1 MKVVLS
7 GMRPT
12 GRMHVGHL
20 KGVLE
25 NWVKLQEN
33 YKCYF
38 EVADWH
44 ALTDEPTRN
53 KEVLRNTLDMVKDWL
68 AVGIDP
74 KKSVIFRQSLVPQ
87 HAEIHLIF
95 SMLVSVNRL
104 LRNPTFKEKVSE
116 LRKKKSEIKLSLNL
130 ENLSVEGEVG
140 GIVEFIKGED
150 KEKGEKFLRGVIG
163 RIKEEVLERLSFLD
177 FDDSLVPSEISYGF
191 LGYPVLQAAD
201 ILIYKGELVP
211 VGEDQLPHL
220 ELSREIA
227 RDFNRIYGEVFP
239 IPEPLLTEIPKI
251 LGIDGRK
258 MSKSYNNAI
267 FISDTPEEITQKVKK
282 SITDPMKIR
291 KGDPGRPEICPIF
304 YLHKAF
310 NPDESY
316 EIEENCR
323 KGVLGCVDCK
333 NRIAGKLISA
343 LEPYRE
349 KAKELSDDLIM
360 DVIREGSRVARERAE
375 ETVEEVRRV
384 LWSGS

>member
-53 KEVLRNTLDMVKDWL
+53 REILRNTLDMVKDWL

-74 KKSVIFRQSLVPQ
+74 KRSVIFRQSLVPQ

-360 DVIREGSRVARERAE
+360 DVIIEGSRVARERAE

>member
-1 MKVVLS
+1 MKVVVS

-25 NWVKLQEN
+25 NWVKLQET

-53 KEVLRNTLDMVKDWL
+53 REILRNTLDMVKDWL

-74 KKSVIFRQSLVPQ
+74 KRSVIFRQSLVPQ

-177 FDDSLVPSEISYGF
+177 FDDSLIPSEISYGF

-227 RDFNRIYGEVFP
+227 REFNRIYGEVFP

>member
-53 KEVLRNTLDMVKDWL
+53 REVLRNTLDMVKDWL

-74 KKSVIFRQSLVPQ
+74 KRSVIFRQSLVPQ

-177 FDDSLVPSEISYGF
+177 FDDSLIPSEISYGF
-191 LGYPVLQAAD
+191 LGYPILQAAD

-310 NPDESY
+310 NSDESY

-384 LWSGS
+384 IWSGL

>member
-53 KEVLRNTLDMVKDWL
+53 REVLRNTLDMVKDWL

-74 KKSVIFRQSLVPQ
+74 QRSVIFRQSLVPQ

-130 ENLSVEGEVG
+130 ENLSVEGELG

-227 RDFNRIYGEVFP
+227 RDFNRIYGEVFS
-239 IPEPLLTEIPKI
+239 IPEPLLNEIPKI

-360 DVIREGSRVARERAE
+360 DVIREGSRVARERAK

>member
-53 KEVLRNTLDMVKDWL
+53 REILRNTLDMVKDWL

-74 KKSVIFRQSLVPQ
+74 KRSVIFRQSLVPQ

-177 FDDSLVPSEISYGF
+177 FEESLVPSEISYGF

-267 FISDTPEEITQKVKK
+267 FISETPEEITQKVKK

-310 NPDESY
+310 NLDEAY

>member
-53 KEVLRNTLDMVKDWL
+53 REILRNTLDMVKDWL

-74 KKSVIFRQSLVPQ
+74 KRSVIFRQSLVPQ

-177 FDDSLVPSEISYGF
+177 FEGSLVPSEISYGF

-267 FISDTPEEITQKVKK
+267 FISETPEEITQKVKK

-310 NPDESY
+310 NLDEAY

>member
-53 KEVLRNTLDMVKDWL
+53 REILRNTLDMVKDWI

-74 KKSVIFRQSLVPQ
+74 RRSVIFRQSLVPQ

-360 DVIREGSRVARERAE
+360 DVIRGGSMVARERAE

>member
-53 KEVLRNTLDMVKDWL
+53 REVLRNTLDMVKDWL

-74 KKSVIFRQSLVPQ
+74 KRSVIFRQSLVPQ

-140 GIVEFIKGED
+140 GIVEFIKRED

-177 FDDSLVPSEISYGF
+177 FDDSLIPSEISYGF

-384 LWSGS
+384 IWSGS

>member
-53 KEVLRNTLDMVKDWL
+53 REILRNTLDMVKDWL

-74 KKSVIFRQSLVPQ
+74 QKSVIFRQSLVPQ

-140 GIVEFIKGED
+140 GIVEFIKGEN

-349 KAKELSDDLIM
+349 KAEELSDDLIM

-375 ETVEEVRRV
+375 ETVDEVRRV

>member
-53 KEVLRNTLDMVKDWL
+53 REVLRNTLDMVKDWL

-74 KKSVIFRQSLVPQ
+74 KRSVIFRQSLVPQ

-104 LRNPTFKEKVSE
+104 LRNPTFKERVSE

-177 FDDSLVPSEISYGF
+177 FEESLVPSEISYGF

-349 KAKELSDDLIM
+349 KAEELSDDLIM

>member
-53 KEVLRNTLDMVKDWL
+53 REVLRNTLDMVKDWL

-74 KKSVIFRQSLVPQ
+74 KRSVIFRQSLVPQ

-191 LGYPVLQAAD
+191 LGYPVLQASD

>member
-53 KEVLRNTLDMVKDWL
+53 REVLRNTLDMVKDWI

-74 KKSVIFRQSLVPQ
+74 QKSVIFRQSLVPQ

-191 LGYPVLQAAD
+191 LGYPVLQASD

-267 FISDTPEEITQKVKK
+267 FISDTPEEITQRVKK

>member
-53 KEVLRNTLDMVKDWL
+53 REVLRNTLDMVKDWL

-74 KKSVIFRQSLVPQ
+74 KRSVIFRQSLVPQ

-130 ENLSVEGEVG
+130 ENLSVESEVG

>member
-1 MKVVLS
+1 
-7 GMRPT
+7 
-12 GRMHVGHL
+12 MHVGHL

-53 KEVLRNTLDMVKDWL
+53 REVLRNTLDMVKDWL

-74 KKSVIFRQSLVPQ
+74 KRSVIFRQSLVPQ

-177 FDDSLVPSEISYGF
+177 FDDSLIPSEISYGF

-310 NPDESY
+310 NSDESY

>member
-25 NWVKLQEN
+25 NWVKLQMD

-44 ALTDEPTRN
+44 ALTDDPKRSGEI
-53 KEVLRNTLDMVKDWL
+53 LRNTLDMVKDWL

-74 KKSVIFRQSLVPQ
+74 ERSVIFRQSLVPQ
-87 HAEIHLIF
+87 HAELHLIF

-116 LRKKKSEIKLSLNL
+116 IRKKKSEIKLYLNL
-130 ENLSVEGEVG
+130 ENLSVEEEIG
-140 GIVEFIKGED
+140 GITEFIKRED
-150 KEKGEKFLRGVIG
+150 KEKGEKLLRGMVG
-163 RIKEEVLERLSFLD
+163 RIKEEVLERISFSD
-177 FDDSLVPSEISYGF
+177 FEDSLVPPEISYGF
-191 LGYPVLQAAD
+191 LGYPVLQASD
-201 ILIYKGELVP
+201 ILVYKGELVP
-211 VGEDQLPHL
+211 IGEDQLPHL
-220 ELSREIA
+220 ELCREIA
-227 RDFNRIYGEVFP
+227 RDFNRTYGEVFP

-310 NPDESY
+310 NPEGVQ
-316 EIEENCR
+316 EVEEDCR
-323 KGVLGCVDCK
+323 KGVLGCVECK
-333 NRIAGKLISA
+333 KRIAEKLSSS
-343 LEPYRE
+343 LELYRE
-349 KAKELSDDLIM
+349 RAMRIPDDMVM
-360 DVIREGSRVARERAE
+360 DVILEGSRVAREKAG
-375 ETVEEVRRV
+375 ETMEEVNRA
-384 LWSGS
+384 LWNGL

>member
-53 KEVLRNTLDMVKDWL
+53 REVLRNTLDMVKDWL

-74 KKSVIFRQSLVPQ
+74 KRSVIFRQSLVPQ

-177 FDDSLVPSEISYGF
+177 FDDSLIPSEISYGF

-310 NPDESY
+310 NSDESY

-349 KAKELSDDLIM
+349 KAEELSDDLIM

-384 LWSGS
+384 IWSGS

>member
-1 MKVVLS
+1 
-7 GMRPT
+7 
-12 GRMHVGHL
+12 
-20 KGVLE
+20 
-25 NWVKLQEN
+25 
-33 YKCYF
+33 
-38 EVADWH
+38 
-44 ALTDEPTRN
+44 
-53 KEVLRNTLDMVKDWL
+53 MVKDWL

-74 KKSVIFRQSLVPQ
+74 KRSVIFRQSLVPQ

-116 LRKKKSEIKLSLNL
+116 LKKKKSEIKLSLNL
-130 ENLSVEGEVG
+130 ENLSVESEVG

-177 FDDSLVPSEISYGF
+177 FDDSLIPSEISYGF

-251 LGIDGRK
+251 LGTDGRK

-267 FISDTPEEITQKVKK
+267 FISDTPEEIKQKVKK

-310 NPDESY
+310 NSDESY

-349 KAKELSDDLIM
+349 KAEELSDDLIM

>member
-25 NWVKLQEN
+25 NWVNLQEN

-53 KEVLRNTLDMVKDWL
+53 REILRNTLDMVKDWI

-74 KKSVIFRQSLVPQ
+74 KRSVIFRQSLVPQ

-177 FDDSLVPSEISYGF
+177 FDDSLIPSEISYGF

-310 NPDESY
+310 NSDESY

-349 KAKELSDDLIM
+349 KAEKLSDDLIM
-360 DVIREGSRVARERAE
+360 DVIIEGSRVARERAE

>member
-53 KEVLRNTLDMVKDWL
+53 REVLRNTLDMVKDWL

-74 KKSVIFRQSLVPQ
+74 KRSVIFRQSLVPQ

-130 ENLSVEGEVG
+130 ENLSVESEVG

-201 ILIYKGELVP
+201 ILIYKGDLVP

-251 LGIDGRK
+251 LGTDGRK

-310 NPDESY
+310 NSDESY

-349 KAKELSDDLIM
+349 KAEELSDDLIM

>member
-1 MKVVLS
+1 MKIVLS

-53 KEVLRNTLDMVKDWL
+53 REVLRNTLDMVKDWL

-74 KKSVIFRQSLVPQ
+74 QKSVIFRQSLVPQ

-177 FDDSLVPSEISYGF
+177 FDDSLIPSEISYGF

-310 NPDESY
+310 NLDESY

>member
-53 KEVLRNTLDMVKDWL
+53 REVLRNTLDMVKDWI

-74 KKSVIFRQSLVPQ
+74 QKSVIFRQSLVPQ

>member
-25 NWVKLQEN
+25 NWVNLQEN

-53 KEVLRNTLDMVKDWL
+53 REILRNTLDMVKDWL

-74 KKSVIFRQSLVPQ
+74 KRSVIFRQSLVPQ

-177 FDDSLVPSEISYGF
+177 FNDSLIPSEISYGF

-211 VGEDQLPHL
+211 VGEDQIPHL

-267 FISDTPEEITQKVKK
+267 FISDTPEEIAQKVKR

-349 KAKELSDDLIM
+349 KAEELSDDLIM

>member
-1 MKVVLS
+1 MKIVLS

-53 KEVLRNTLDMVKDWL
+53 REVLRNTLDMVKDWL

-74 KKSVIFRQSLVPQ
+74 QKSVIFRQSLVPQ

-130 ENLSVEGEVG
+130 EVEGEVG

-177 FDDSLVPSEISYGF
+177 FDDSLIPSEISYGF

-310 NPDESY
+310 NSDESY

>member
-53 KEVLRNTLDMVKDWL
+53 REVLRNTLDMVKDWL

-74 KKSVIFRQSLVPQ
+74 QKSVIFRQSLVPQ

-116 LRKKKSEIKLSLNL
+116 LKKKKSEVKLSLNL

-177 FDDSLVPSEISYGF
+177 FDDSLIPSEISYGF

>member
-53 KEVLRNTLDMVKDWL
+53 REVLRNTLDMVKDWL

-177 FDDSLVPSEISYGF
+177 FDDSLIPSEISYGF

-333 NRIAGKLISA
+333 NRIAGKLINA

-349 KAKELSDDLIM
+349 KAGELSDDLIM
-360 DVIREGSRVARERAE
+360 DVIREGSKVARERAE

>member
-53 KEVLRNTLDMVKDWL
+53 REILRNTLDMVKDWL

-74 KKSVIFRQSLVPQ
+74 KKSVIFRQFLVPQ

-130 ENLSVEGEVG
+130 ENLSVESETG

-177 FDDSLVPSEISYGF
+177 FDDSLIPSEISYGF

-349 KAKELSDDLIM
+349 KAEELSDDIIM

>member
-53 KEVLRNTLDMVKDWL
+53 REVLRNTLDMVKDWL

-74 KKSVIFRQSLVPQ
+74 KRSVIFRQSLVPQ

-140 GIVEFIKGED
+140 GIVEFIKRED

-177 FDDSLVPSEISYGF
+177 FDESLVPSEISYGF

-384 LWSGS
+384 IWSGS

>member
-53 KEVLRNTLDMVKDWL
+53 REVLRNTLDMVKDWL

-74 KKSVIFRQSLVPQ
+74 KRSVIFRQSLVPQ

-177 FDDSLVPSEISYGF
+177 FDESLIPSEISYGF

-310 NPDESY
+310 NSDESY

>member
-53 KEVLRNTLDMVKDWL
+53 REILRNTLDMVKDWL

-74 KKSVIFRQSLVPQ
+74 KRSVIFRQSLVPQ

-177 FDDSLVPSEISYGF
+177 FDDSLIPSEISYGF

-310 NPDESY
+310 NSDESY

-333 NRIAGKLISA
+333 NRIAGKLMSA

>member
-53 KEVLRNTLDMVKDWL
+53 KEILRNTLDMVKDWL

-74 KKSVIFRQSLVPQ
+74 KRSVIFRQSLVPQ

-267 FISDTPEEITQKVKK
+267 FISDTREEITQKVKK

>member
-53 KEVLRNTLDMVKDWL
+53 REVLRNTLDMVKDWL

-74 KKSVIFRQSLVPQ
+74 KRSVIFRQSLVPQ

-116 LRKKKSEIKLSLNL
+116 LKKKKSEIKLSLNL
-130 ENLSVEGEVG
+130 ENLSVESEVG

-239 IPEPLLTEIPKI
+239 IPEPLLNEIPKI

-267 FISDTPEEITQKVKK
+267 FISDTPEEIKQKVKK

-349 KAKELSDDLIM
+349 NAKELSDDLIM

>member
-53 KEVLRNTLDMVKDWL
+53 REILRNTLDMVKDWL

-74 KKSVIFRQSLVPQ
+74 QKSVIFRQSLVPQ

-104 LRNPTFKEKVSE
+104 LRNPTFKERVSE

-130 ENLSVEGEVG
+130 ENLSVEGEVR

-177 FDDSLVPSEISYGF
+177 FDDSLIPSEISYGF

>member
-53 KEVLRNTLDMVKDWL
+53 REVLRNTLDMVKDWL

-74 KKSVIFRQSLVPQ
+74 KRSVIFRQSLVPQ

-211 VGEDQLPHL
+211 VGEDQIPHL

-251 LGIDGRK
+251 LGTDGRK

-310 NPDESY
+310 NLDESY

-349 KAKELSDDLIM
+349 KAEELSDDLIM

>member
-1 MKVVLS
+1 
-7 GMRPT
+7 MRPT

-53 KEVLRNTLDMVKDWL
+53 REILRNTLDMVKDWL

-74 KKSVIFRQSLVPQ
+74 QKSVIFRQSLVPQ

-130 ENLSVEGEVG
+130 ENLSVEGEVE

-163 RIKEEVLERLSFLD
+163 RIKEEVLERLCFLD

-333 NRIAGKLISA
+333 NRIAGKLIGA

-349 KAKELSDDLIM
+349 KAKELSDDIIM

-375 ETVEEVRRV
+375 ETFEEVRRV

>member
-53 KEVLRNTLDMVKDWL
+53 REILRNTLDMVKDWL

-74 KKSVIFRQSLVPQ
+74 QKSVIFRQSLVPQ

-310 NPDESY
+310 NLDESY

>member
-53 KEVLRNTLDMVKDWL
+53 REVLRNTLDMVKDWL
-68 AVGIDP
+68 AIGIDP
-74 KKSVIFRQSLVPQ
+74 KRSVIFRQSLVPQ

-116 LRKKKSEIKLSLNL
+116 IRKKKSEIKLSLNL

-163 RIKEEVLERLSFLD
+163 RIKDEVLERLSFLD
-177 FDDSLVPSEISYGF
+177 FDESLVPSEISYGF

-384 LWSGS
+384 LWGGS

>member
-53 KEVLRNTLDMVKDWL
+53 REILRNTLDMVKDWL

-74 KKSVIFRQSLVPQ
+74 KRSVIFRQSLVPQ

-349 KAKELSDDLIM
+349 KAEELSDDLIM
-360 DVIREGSRVARERAE
+360 DVIIEGSRVARERAE